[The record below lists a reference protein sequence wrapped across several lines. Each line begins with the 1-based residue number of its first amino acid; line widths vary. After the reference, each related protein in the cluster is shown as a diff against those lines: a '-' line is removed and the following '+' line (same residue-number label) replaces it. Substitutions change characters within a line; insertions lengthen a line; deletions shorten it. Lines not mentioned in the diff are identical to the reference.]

1 MEIIQKNTYSKKFEE
16 VFSNLLKLIEN
27 DSHIFFIPATFSF
40 IHSKVELKTSCWFL
54 ENNTDVIKEVVQ
66 SFSIYYYMLS
76 YIKDTTYNMSNYI
89 LEKQIEGTSAVEFYY
104 EEKEKILKSSNLS
117 IEIRH
122 SITNPIL
129 KEKWKDINNNYCT
142 NINLNYRVN
151 DHNQLIWSSD
161 EKKNNLIDFNEIIQK
176 INTPVHNLIEGT
188 EESLLLD
195 NLLLFCEYSKFKHIY
210 YIPTILTKDVNN
222 YAKRVNGNSVFVVCS
237 FEQLSSEKIITIRN
251 IINSSIAF
259 SAFNDINTLQKNAK
273 DAATKSTKAAIMSR
287 NMSHNLGSHVM
298 AYLKQHLN
306 SVQDVVSNNVLSQ
319 LFLNNESIESI
330 IQDPTVWVNR
340 LKEVL
345 GIYEQSNNTNQLKE
359 IALPFLV
366 GLGRFISYLQ
376 ERQDFI
382 ATIATDY
389 VPYYSGVNFK
399 DFIYDELNPDLR
411 FERHQDRAGMKPDN
425 ILLGNIARSEG
436 LGRTTSPT
444 HDKSGTLHDIILYFR
459 DFDGHLINSNDPD
472 AKIKHEAL
480 EAMRKFFF
488 SLPGGIVGRQA
499 LFSIMENVI
508 RNAAKHGDWRSTHQK
523 CLEIKFDIF
532 CKAEFD
538 MLTENSETIDETN
551 RKRLNSF
558 KPIYETYYKHA
569 QGINDLYIITLTDN
583 LLISDKALKKLRQ
596 AIIEP
601 YVQDTGEMINANKGI
616 KEMRISASWLRS
628 MDDDIENHPYANISK
643 EEFPWNPQNPWKGN
657 VPILLANI
665 VNRDETE
672 KQGTLQYTFCVV
684 RQKKIAIVT
693 DRKPD
698 IVNKYEQQLLTNSWD
713 IYTFKEFKRPKTN
726 KSYEFILMDTYV
738 PSTIKSEEV
747 ETYIKTKFNELYC
760 ISPNRLYRA
769 DILGQGNI
777 VDRLVD
783 NNYDF
788 KDFDHIVKLLYRTL
802 ANAGKEDIIS
812 ISDDKTKE
820 KYITKQTPFNQ
831 EYVEI
836 GDGDCKVNKY
846 IYKKHFEAKTEF
858 NGFMNNKPLNCL
870 YVEGITGNNST
881 DRLIRNENID
891 ELWVYRHLHAIK
903 SKVAIF
909 DERLF
914 SKIFKIDESDIR
926 AFKTTTI
933 NLPLIEDC
941 PPGADI
947 EDYTCNCIQ
956 QIKEKIFKFLKNSPN
971 ENDIFSRITDLQELR
986 NYINNHQ
993 EWFSQKQIKK
1003 EPLKAD
1009 YMSIAYNMKGIDV
1022 FNIIKTGNKEFDIY
1036 GYCGYSN
1043 KSDLA
1048 GICDKIG
1055 SIKME
1060 NNNFLIENKMENFM
1074 SKKETNNP
1082 TNKDNTGSIYDYFTI
1097 HQGLLDK
1104 IYEAFEIKDNAQRKH
1119 DFTKAFY
1126 EKFSNTPKQEIIP
1139 YTDQLQIGGKNESI
1153 DGFFLP
1159 RMYIHSGRSK
1169 PALSDMPQKQPF
1181 IQYAAIE
1188 HAVLDCKYSL
1198 IELLDFA
1205 RYE

>member
-1 MEIIQKNTYSKKFEE
+1 MKNLEEIKKNKVKE
-16 VFSNLLKLIEN
+16 LLEKEAIFYHFIEYDFPN
-27 DSHIFFIPATFSF
+27 S
-40 IHSKVELKTSCWFL
+40 L
-54 ENNTDVIKEVVQ
+54 KEVIFNKDRSPYFIKPSQEETVNA
-66 SFSIYYYMLS
+66 IWLEGLS
-76 YIKDTTYNMSNYI
+76 LMNYTD
-89 LEKQIEGTSAVEFYY
+89 LGN
-104 EEKEKILKSSNLS
+104 KS
-117 IEIRH
+117 
-122 SITNPIL
+122 
-129 KEKWKDINNNYCT
+129 
-142 NINLNYRVN
+142 
-151 DHNQLIWSSD
+151 
-161 EKKNNLIDFNEIIQK
+161 FNEILFNK
-176 INTPVHNLIEGT
+176 SSERYSFYIEGHSCNT
-188 EESLLLD
+188 SHINVKRHNDIFYIILHAPLLNFFAPTLPKIDSSILQDYLSMIRAYSISYNSDFNRCITIVNDFINQCQTLYPELSAIQEALKMLLLLVFPSKLHPD
-195 NLLLFCEYSKFKHIY
+195 KYYYSCV
-210 YIPTILTKDVNN
+210 PP
-222 YAKRVNGNSVFVVCS
+222 VFD
-237 FEQLSSEKIITIRN
+237 ITISDN
-251 IINSSIAF
+251 CKQIAAGGIA
-259 SAFNDINTLQKNAK
+259 AFFNKCAYNDIIKDDKYYPIREWANIYTAK
-273 DAATKSTKAAIMSR
+273 AIISYTRNESIKSAKAAIMSR

-306 SVQDVVSNNVLSQ
+306 SVQDVVSDNVLSQ
-319 LFLNNESIESI
+319 LFLDNESIESI
-330 IQDPTVWVNR
+330 IQDPTGWVNR
-340 LKEVL
+340 LKKDL
-345 GIYEQSNNTNQLKE
+345 GIYEQNNNTNQLKE

-411 FERHQDRAGMKPDN
+411 FERHLDRAGMKPDN

-459 DFDGHLINSNDPD
+459 DFDGHLINANNPD
-472 AKIKHEAL
+472 AKIKHETL
-480 EAMRKFFF
+480 EAMRKYFF
-488 SLPGGIVGRQA
+488 SLPGGVVGRQA

-569 QGINDLYIITLTDN
+569 QGINDLYIVTLTDN

-643 EEFPWNPQNPWKGN
+643 EEIPWNPQNPWKGN
-657 VPILLANI
+657 VPTLLANI

-693 DRKPD
+693 DRKSD

-713 IYTFKEFKRPKTN
+713 IYTFEEYKQPKTN

-738 PSTIKSEEV
+738 PSAIESEEV
-747 ETYIKTKFNELYC
+747 ETYIKTKFNALYR

-769 DILGQGNI
+769 DILGKGNI

-788 KDFDHIVKLLYRTL
+788 KDFDHIFKLLYRTL

-831 EYVEI
+831 EHVEI

-941 PPGADI
+941 PPGTDI

-956 QIKEKIFKFLKNSPN
+956 QIKEKIFNYLKNSPN
-971 ENDIFSRITDLQELR
+971 EKDIFSRITDLQELR

-1003 EPLKAD
+1003 EPPKAD

-1043 KSDLA
+1043 KFDLV
-1048 GICDKIG
+1048 GICNKIG

-1082 TNKDNTGSIYDYFTI
+1082 TNKDNTGSLYDYFTI

-1139 YTDQLQIGGKNESI
+1139 YTDQLQIGGKNENI